1 MLCFSSRQSCI
12 CNIQTVQR
20 LTFAWLWK
28 CKSICNTLRTP
39 HWQIHVAIQLRLQI
53 QHPSLLNNAIHH
65 LHGLLHIHRH
75 PLDPSDDIIQQNH
88 PANTSWCLTIMFHK
102 RTLKLSHE
110 LISEM
115 VAYLA
120 DQQLRALLVLEDLAA
135 PAQIHAKLTLSTITL
150 PETIYHTP
158 NQKKPKHHEL
168 LYPHLIYKS
177 HIPKSN
183 CSWAVR
189 DVPFFPQPTPKIL
202 TQEMR
207 ETSKPLSNRTMI
219 LASNC
224 SSTNPRA

>member
-1 MLCFSSRQSCI
+1 MLPLSPKLHLQYSNYPKTHIGRYTLQSNLNCKYNIPEFNMLCFSSRQSCI

-115 VAYLA
+115 VA
-120 DQQLRALLVLEDLAA
+120 
-135 PAQIHAKLTLSTITL
+135 
-150 PETIYHTP
+150 
-158 NQKKPKHHEL
+158 
-168 LYPHLIYKS
+168 
-177 HIPKSN
+177 
-183 CSWAVR
+183 
-189 DVPFFPQPTPKIL
+189 
-202 TQEMR
+202 
-207 ETSKPLSNRTMI
+207 
-219 LASNC
+219 
-224 SSTNPRA
+224 